1 MKETRL
7 PARMVN
13 AIKSG
18 SAWKW
23 FAALAGLVIVLY
35 LLPIPRATQ
44 ETLLGI
50 FGWLTFAALVVG
62 LVIWRPVPRWGWLM
76 LALSQLMY
84 ALGDVLRALPG
95 FGFAQEVGEF
105 SGTMYLVGSLCFLV
119 AMPLIYWHFR
129 HLVRRENLAEGL
141 ILGLGFALVGWIV
154 VISPNLAGL
163 SASGDWFDAI
173 VYPAFLI
180 GLVFFASLFLLTPL
194 GALWSFR
201 LLLGVV
207 AGLLASEYLTTLVAQ
222 GTIPALLGP
231 YGLGD
236 IVSVA
241 ALACLGI
248 AYLHPSFGMLKQLKP
263 RETSRSLNWVE
274 LLALALAFAAA
285 PTIWLLQSAETIPL
299 NTAIVIVGMIVIF
312 VLVEWRLVQ
321 LFQTVKLQN
330 QELRALDKLKSEFL
344 ANMTHELRTPLN
356 SIINFSRFMQDGMY
370 GPVNAEQGEAL
381 ARVTDAGEHLLS
393 MINDVLDLAKIQ
405 AGMVRLF
412 VEPDVSVKEELTV
425 SMDMARGLLEN
436 KSVHLIQEIPDNLPL
451 IVADRR
457 RIRQIFINLLSN
469 ACKFTTAGQVCV
481 SAEQQSENIMVRV
494 QDTGSGIAPDEQ
506 AFVFEPFRQAH
517 AGLEQGTGSGLGLP
531 IAKSFVEAHYGKLWF
546 ESESNKGTTFYVSLP
561 ISAPELE
568 RIAHA

>member
-1 MKETRL
+1 MNETRL
-7 PARMVN
+7 PDRMVN
-13 AIKSG
+13 AVKSG

-23 FAALAGLVIVLY
+23 FAALAALVVVLY
-35 LLPIPRATQ
+35 LLPIPRAAQ
-44 ETLLGI
+44 ETLLGV
-50 FGWLTFAALVVG
+50 FGWFTFATLVVG
-62 LVIWRPVPRWGWLM
+62 FLIWRPVPRAGWFL

-95 FGFAQEVGEF
+95 FGFAQEIGDF
-105 SGTMYLVGSLCFLV
+105 SGTMYLIGSLCFIV

-141 ILGLGFALVGWIV
+141 IIGLGFALVGWIV
-154 VISPNLAGL
+154 VISPNLSGL
-163 SASGDWFDAI
+163 AATGDWFDAI
-173 VYPAFLI
+173 IYPAFLI

-194 GALWSFR
+194 GELWSFR

-207 AGLLASEYLTTLVAQ
+207 AGLLASEYVTTLVAQ
-222 GTIPALLGP
+222 GTIPNVIGP
-231 YGLGD
+231 YGPGD
-236 IVSVA
+236 IASVG
-241 ALACLGI
+241 ALTCLGV
-248 AYLHPSFGMLKQLKP
+248 AYLHPSFGTLSRLKP
-263 RETSRSLNWVE
+263 REASRSLHWVE

-285 PTIWLLQSAETIPL
+285 PTIWLLQSAETLAL
-299 NTAIVIVGMIVIF
+299 NTVIVIMGMIVVF

-321 LFQTVKLQN
+321 LFQTVELQN
-330 QELRALDKLKSEFL
+330 RELRALDKLKSEFL

-405 AGMVRLF
+405 AGMVKLF
-412 VEPDVSVKEELTV
+412 VEPDVSVKAELAV

-451 IVADRR
+451 IIADRR
-457 RIRQIFINLLSN
+457 RVRQIFINLLSN
-469 ACKFTTAGQVCV
+469 ACKFTATGQVSV
-481 SAEQQSENIMVRV
+481 RAEQQSENILVRV
-494 QDTGSGIAPDEQ
+494 QDTGTGIAPVEQ
-506 AFVFEPFRQAH
+506 AFIFEPFRQAR

-546 ESESNKGTTFYVSLP
+546 ESEPNKGTTFYVSLP

-568 RIAHA
+568 RIAQA